1 MALVTTKRR
10 LGYLGLK
17 KETTPGT
24 GVAPQ
29 YFYKPSGDVLVQQAQ
44 SLMEIRNGNIR
55 DLSAHVK
62 TEIHE
67 AGNFKT
73 LWYASEG
80 AALLAYSLGADSV
93 SGASDPYTHTIT
105 LADNIPY
112 VSCEQGIAEN
122 SAVLRGVGCKMADL
136 TMDVAVNEPC
146 YLTATVLGVT
156 EDDSQ
161 PAATVSF
168 TDSTANGP
176 FMFNQGTVTFTGPTD
191 ATTLQAQ
198 MVKCQVKL
206 TQTARQIPVV
216 GYITPQAVLEQART
230 VEGTV
235 DFVWTGASL
244 YELAFNGTNTATAP
258 SATVGS
264 GSLAFTLTTGASPT
278 RSVAVTMANIDFL
291 SVSAPRINADAS
303 EAIVTATFRAKRVS
317 STMPIS
323 IVALNGDSAAYV

>member
-29 YFYKPSGDVLVQQAQ
+29 YFYKPSGDVLVQQSQ
-44 SLMEIRNGNIR
+44 TLMEIRNGNQR
-55 DLSAHVK
+55 DLTAHVK

-67 AGNFKT
+67 AGNFKA

-80 AALLAYSLGADSV
+80 AALLAYSLGADAV
-93 SGASDPYTHTIT
+93 TGASDPYTHTIT

-112 VSCEQGIAEN
+112 ISVEQGIAEN
-122 SAVLRGVGCKMADL
+122 SAVLRGVGCKVADL
-136 TMDVAVNEPC
+136 TMDVAVNEPA
-146 YLTATVLGVT
+146 YLTATILGVT

-161 PAATVSF
+161 SAASVTF

-191 ATTLQAQ
+191 ASTLQAQ
-198 MVKCQVKL
+198 MVRCQVKL
-206 TQTARQIPVV
+206 MQAARQIPVV
-216 GYITPQAVLEQART
+216 GYITPQAVLEEART
-230 VEGTV
+230 VEGSV
-235 DFVWTGASL
+235 EFVWTGPSI
-244 YELAFNGTNTATAP
+244 YELAYNGGASATAP

-264 GSLAFTLTTGASPT
+264 GSLAFTLATGASPA
-278 RSVAVTMANIDFL
+278 RSVAVTLANVDFL
-291 SVSAPRINADAS
+291 EVSAPRINADAS
-303 EAIVTATFRAKRVS
+303 EATVTATFRAKRVS

-323 IVALNGDSAAYV
+323 VVALNGDSAAYV